1 MYVPKVVVYVTL
13 TPLTGITLEFYV
25 DGPKVLR
32 PGATCVGWRGN
43 APVGGTGGLCPPAEN
58 GFNRIE
64 TPSEAYP
71 ETYFADSSLGLDL
84 YFN

>member
-1 MYVPKVVVYVTL
+1 VTRL
-13 TPLTGITLEFYV
+13 NYLIQPSPQQGLPWDFKIQGALRLGV
-25 DGPKVLR
+25 WGPPR
-32 PGATCVGWRGN
+32 C
-43 APVGGTGGLCPPAEN
+43 PVGSKDNAPAEN